1 MSVRVR
7 VVDVIDRIRIGWSA
21 GLNFRYCGLNRMVA
35 GRSTCEA
42 LMAACTSR
50 AAPSMS
56 RDRSNC
62 SWIWV
67 WPVCDREVSS
77 DTPARRPRRFSRGVA
92 TLVAMVSGLAPGR
105 RAETWIA
112 GRSNCGRG
120 DTGSWK

>member
-7 VVDVIDRIRIGWSA
+7 VLDVIDRISTGWSE
-21 GLNFRYCGLNRMVA
+21 GLNFRYDGLLRMVDGMSERA
-35 GRSTCEA
+35 A
-42 LMAACTSR
+42 LTAAITSR

-67 WPVCDREVSS
+67 WPTPEREVGSV
-77 DTPARRPRRFSRGVA
+77 TPARRPRRFSRGVA
-92 TLVAMVSGLAPGR
+92 TLVAMFSGLAPGR
-105 RAETWIA
+105 LARTWID
-112 GRSNCGRG
+112 GMSNCGRG